1 MKNTKINYI
10 KSNKMNINDFYK
22 INTIKMKNISSK
34 TLKMVFYTFACAI
47 LLSAITSD
55 TAFSQ
60 WGQVN
65 TLTNVGSFPS
75 ISMVTDNIFFIAGGP
90 SGTPYIYKTTNGG
103 ATFSSVSTTGI
114 TLELYSIWA
123 VDVNT
128 IYVGDGGAAGGGG
141 GNANVYKTTNGGT
154 NWTVLFSTG
163 GTNGFIYGIVF
174 SRTNPQIGI
183 IQSDPPTGVG
193 NAFWLAKTTNGGAN
207 WTTSSPSGVSGNLS
221 AQNSLFIIDQN
232 FYGFGLNLS
241 PQMRYTTNGGT
252 TWLTKTMTGAQ
263 GSTGFVTSIAFNNNK
278 LNGVSAG
285 YGTYSTIGRTTDGGN
300 TWFAQAI
307 PNTIPDG
314 NNFGELK
321 WVPGYNT
328 VYLIVSS
335 SSATQSFKST
345 DNGATW
351 TSVQFPAIGG
361 VTHMDLSYFS
371 NKAQVSSVSSTGSV
385 MKLQDSPLPVS
396 LESFTYN
403 VSGRD
408 VNLKWVTTVEENN
421 AGFEVY
427 RISSDLNASDPN
439 NWLKVGYIKGN
450 GNKNTPTNYNFTD
463 SKLPS
468 GKYNYRIKQIDYNGN
483 YEYFTLNGIAKIE
496 NSKSISLHQNYP
508 NPFNPTTNID
518 YDLSADSKVTLK
530 VYDISGREVLTL
542 VNDQQKAG
550 FYTVKFNATNL
561 SSGTYFYKLF
571 LNSNGSDIVITKKMT
586 VIK

>member
-1 MKNTKINYI
+1 
-10 KSNKMNINDFYK
+10 
-22 INTIKMKNISSK
+22 
-34 TLKMVFYTFACAI
+34 
-47 LLSAITSD
+47 
-55 TAFSQ
+55 
-60 WGQVN
+60 
-65 TLTNVGSFPS
+65 
-75 ISMVTDNIFFIAGGP
+75 
-90 SGTPYIYKTTNGG
+90 
-103 ATFSSVSTTGI
+103 
-114 TLELYSIWA
+114 
-123 VDVNT
+123 
-128 IYVGDGGAAGGGG
+128 
-141 GNANVYKTTNGGT
+141 
-154 NWTVLFSTG
+154 
-163 GTNGFIYGIVF
+163 
-174 SRTNPQIGI
+174 
-183 IQSDPPTGVG
+183 
-193 NAFWLAKTTNGGAN
+193 
-207 WTTSSPSGVSGNLS
+207 
-221 AQNSLFIIDQN
+221 
-232 FYGFGLNLS
+232 
-241 PQMRYTTNGGT
+241 
-252 TWLTKTMTGAQ
+252 
-263 GSTGFVTSIAFNNNK
+263 
-278 LNGVSAG
+278 
-285 YGTYSTIGRTTDGGN
+285 
-300 TWFAQAI
+300 
-307 PNTIPDG
+307 
-314 NNFGELK
+314 
-321 WVPGYNT
+321 
-328 VYLIVSS
+328 
-335 SSATQSFKST
+335 
-345 DNGATW
+345 
-351 TSVQFPAIGG
+351 
-361 VTHMDLSYFS
+361 
-371 NKAQVSSVSSTGSV
+371 

-463 SKLPS
+463 TKLPS